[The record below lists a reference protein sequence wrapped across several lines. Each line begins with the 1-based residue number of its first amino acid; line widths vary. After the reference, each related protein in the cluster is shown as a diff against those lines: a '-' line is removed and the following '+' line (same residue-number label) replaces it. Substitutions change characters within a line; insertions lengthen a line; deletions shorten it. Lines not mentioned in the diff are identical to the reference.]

1 MQPFAL
7 PIRVYIEDT
16 DAGGIVYYVNY
27 LKYMERAR
35 TEYLR
40 SMGYDKP
47 AVFDHQLM
55 FVVHSLSVT
64 YHRSAELDDQLQV
77 TARMLKASRVSF
89 LLEQKVIRNEELLCE
104 AEVKIACIRQID
116 RQPAVIPTAMQAKF
130 RTVITPPQGA
140 VDRQE

>member
-1 MQPFAL
+1 MQSFGL

-55 FVVHSLSVT
+55 FVVHSLSVA
-64 YHRSAELDDQLQV
+64 YHRSAELDDELTV
-77 TARMLKASRVSF
+77 TARMLKAGRASF
-89 LLEQKVIRNEELLCE
+89 LLEQKVIRDKELLCE
-104 AEVKIACIRQID
+104 AKVKIACIRQSD
-116 RQPAVIPTAMQAKF
+116 RQPAVIPADMQARFK
-130 RTVITPPQGA
+130 TVIAP
-140 VDRQE
+140 